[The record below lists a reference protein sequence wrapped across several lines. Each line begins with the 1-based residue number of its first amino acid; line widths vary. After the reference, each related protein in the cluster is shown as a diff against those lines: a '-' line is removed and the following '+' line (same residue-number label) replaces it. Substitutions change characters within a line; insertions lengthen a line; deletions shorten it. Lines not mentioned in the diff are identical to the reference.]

1 MKNMIIA
8 LMAAYIFYGFC
19 VIRNPII
26 PVIAFIL
33 FWLIIAEAEELVK
46 DFQDSVKRGEQ
57 LNRRINH
64 AKGVRF

>member
-26 PVIAFIL
+26 PVIAFVL
-33 FWLIIAEAEELVK
+33 FWVIIAEAEELVK
-46 DFQDSVKRGEQ
+46 DFRDSVKRGER
-57 LNRRINH
+57 LNRRINRV
-64 AKGVRF
+64 KGVRF